1 MIRGFLLAATVA
13 LLTGCGAAPEA
24 QGQGKGPDKS
34 GPTQIEA
41 VTFGL
46 KSDNAGERLFGQK
59 CAFCHVGKNTG
70 TTMLKKRLDKSQ
82 PAELHKR
89 MDLEPDY
96 VRTVV
101 RNGLV
106 NMPALN
112 RAELSDA
119 DLDAIANWLGA
130 DKTP

>member
-1 MIRGFLLAATVA
+1 MKRAIILAAA
-13 LLTGCGAAPEA
+13 LASLAGCGTAPAA
-24 QGQGKGPDKS
+24 QDKGKGPEKS

-70 TTMLKKRLDKSQ
+70 TTMLKRRLDPSQ

-89 MDLEPDY
+89 TDLEPDY

-119 DLDAIANWLGA
+119 DLDVIAQWLSA
-130 DKTP
+130 DKAP

>member
-1 MIRGFLLAATVA
+1 MRGAFLFAAMVA
-13 LLTGCGAAPEA
+13 FLTGCGTAPAAKE
-24 QGQGKGPDKS
+24 QGKGPEKS

-46 KSDNAGERLFGQK
+46 KSENAGERLFGQK

-70 TTMLKKRLDKSQ
+70 TTMLKRRLDKSQ

-89 MDLEPDY
+89 TDLEPDY

-106 NMPALN
+106 NMLSAQ

-119 DLDAIANWLGA
+119 DLDAIAQWLGA
-130 DKTP
+130 DKAP